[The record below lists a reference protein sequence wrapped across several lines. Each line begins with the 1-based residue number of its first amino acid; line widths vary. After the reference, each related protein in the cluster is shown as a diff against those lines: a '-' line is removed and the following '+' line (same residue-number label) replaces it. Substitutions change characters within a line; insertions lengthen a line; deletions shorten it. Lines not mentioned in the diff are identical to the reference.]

1 VPALAAAAFAAGL
14 LGGVHCAGMCGGI
27 VGTLALQARGPLV
40 ARQLAFNGGRI
51 LSYCVAGAAAGSASA
66 AALALVPLAA
76 LQVALFAVAN
86 VLMVMLGLYIA
97 GWSALPQRIEALG
110 ARLWRRLQPF
120 ASRLLPLDSFPRAL
134 GAGVLW
140 GWVPCGLVYSMLAL
154 AFASGGPAEGALVMA
169 AFGIGTLPTL
179 LAAGLAAQRLAAVRR
194 VAWVRAAAGV
204 TIAVLGMVGLARV
217 PGLGEALA
225 SGLSY
230 CIT

>member
-1 VPALAAAAFAAGL
+1 MAALAAAAFAAGL

-51 LSYCVAGAAAGSASA
+51 LSYCIAGAAAGSASA
-66 AALALVPLAA
+66 IALGLVPLAP
-76 LQVALFAVAN
+76 LRIALFAAAN
-86 VLMVMLGLYIA
+86 VLMVMLGLYVA
-97 GWSALPQRIEALG
+97 GWSAFPRRIEALG
-110 ARLWRRLQPF
+110 ARLWRRVQPF
-120 ASRLLPLDSFPRAL
+120 ATRLLPLDTWPRAL

-154 AFASGGPAEGALVMA
+154 ALASGGAVDGALVMA
-169 AFGIGTLPTL
+169 AFGLGTLPTL
-179 LAAGLAAQRLAAVRR
+179 LAVGLAAQRLGAMRR
-194 VAWVRAAAGV
+194 VPWVREVAGV
-204 TIAVLGMVGLARV
+204 TIAVLGLVGLARV

-225 SGLSY
+225 TGLSY